1 MIQITLNDITYS
13 VTESSNGTDGTLID
27 ILKNKILAYL
37 LEDEEFYGTM
47 KLSQGSFGW
56 R

>member
-1 MIQITLNDITYS
+1 MIQITLNDVTYS
-13 VTESSNGTDGTLID
+13 ITESSNGTDRTLID
-27 ILKNKILAYL
+27 ILKDKIMYYI

>member
-1 MIQITLNDITYS
+1 MIQITLNDVTYS
-13 VTESSNGTDGTLID
+13 ITEPSNGNDRTLID
-27 ILKNKILAYL
+27 ILKEKIISYL